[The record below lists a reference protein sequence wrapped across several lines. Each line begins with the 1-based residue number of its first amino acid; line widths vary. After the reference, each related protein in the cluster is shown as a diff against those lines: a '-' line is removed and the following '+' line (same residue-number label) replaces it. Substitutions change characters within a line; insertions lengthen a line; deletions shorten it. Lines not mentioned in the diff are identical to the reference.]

1 MSLLGTGRLL
11 GIYVVIAG
19 DWCFAI
25 PFTDMQVFHGR
36 LLFTVSDF
44 FFHIA
49 CRSYYFLTFFRVIRF
64 CLVQPIFSFEMVG

>member
-1 MSLLGTGRLL
+1 MVAVEDVWAVRLFSVSLLGTGRLL

-36 LLFTVSDF
+36 LLFTVSDYF
-44 FFHIA
+44 FFILHAVLI
-49 CRSYYFLTFFRVIRF
+49 
-64 CLVQPIFSFEMVG
+64 IF